1 MTEPN
6 QQQAAGKPQPP
17 QQTRGAGSGENAVAT
32 RGRNYNESPDKNLDF
47 AEGKKADDYKPGAYE
62 PGPEFPEGDPAAGK
76 LDYRTQNEAADPNLN
91 IPMRDRRA
99 YLIDQAEKNQAA
111 NDELNAIQVKQHE
124 RLQRASNLIH
134 DPDYQRDISVEQA
147 KIQLERH
154 DPDKKLERIKGEM
167 EARARR
173 DKAAAAALEGKK

>member
-6 QQQAAGKPQPP
+6 QQQGAAKPQPP
-17 QQTRGAGSGENAVAT
+17 QQTRGAGTGENAVAT
-32 RGRNYNESPDKNLDF
+32 RSRNYNESPDKQLDF
-47 AEGKKADDYKPGAYE
+47 AEGKKAEDYDPKAYE
-62 PGPEFPEGDPAAGK
+62 PGPEYPEGDPADGK
-76 LDYRTQNEAADPNLN
+76 LDYRTQNQAADPNLF

-111 NDELNAIQVKQHE
+111 NDELNAIQVEQHK
-124 RLQRASNLIH
+124 RLQVASNLIH
-134 DPDYQRDISVEQA
+134 DPDYQRDVSMEQA
-147 KIQLERH
+147 KLQLERH

-173 DKAAAAALEGKK
+173 DKAAAATLEGKK